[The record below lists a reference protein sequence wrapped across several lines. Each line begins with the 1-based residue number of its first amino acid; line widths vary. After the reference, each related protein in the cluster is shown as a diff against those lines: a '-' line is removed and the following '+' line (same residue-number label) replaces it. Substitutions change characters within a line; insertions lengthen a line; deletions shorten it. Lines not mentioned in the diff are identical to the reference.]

1 MRNLYEKIFDRSI
14 NFFSQKKSKIYI
26 YLISFIESIF
36 FPIPTD
42 IFLIP
47 YVLAK
52 RKEYLKI
59 SIYVTVF
66 SVLGG
71 LFAYY
76 IGFFIWNKISPLLTE
91 IYPIFIF
98 KLNQFNEKF
107 YEVGIILI
115 ILGGFSPFPYK
126 ITCLGSGII
135 GINIFQFI
143 IFSLLSRF
151 LRFFLVSYFVF
162 KYGNATKNII
172 GKYINLISIILIIFF
187 ILYIFKLI

>member
-14 NFFSQKKSKIYI
+14 IFFSQKNSRIYI
-26 YLISFIESIF
+26 YFISFIESIF

-52 RKEYLKI
+52 KNEYLKI
-59 SIYVTVF
+59 SINVTAF

-91 IYPIFIF
+91 IYPLFIF
-98 KLNQFNEKF
+98 KLNHFNEKF

-115 ILGGFSPFPYK
+115 IIGGFSPFPYK
-126 ITCLGSGII
+126 ITCLGSGIV

-162 KYGNATKNII
+162 KYGSATQKII
-172 GKYINLISIILIIFF
+172 GKHINFISIILLIIF